1 MDKPFITK
9 LTTIEEGI
17 NLITHST
24 TQIGLDSVPYW
35 CHTSFID
42 YQNGY
47 TKIRSNFS
55 DLEIQSYY
63 DVQKWLNIYNR
74 LDSYIVIVTEVFNQY
89 TINEHLAS
97 VSAYLNYENIED
109 ILRNINDTLLNYMK
123 DFYIGDLTD
132 EIEELNLE

>member
-1 MDKPFITK
+1 MNKPFITK
-9 LTTIEEGI
+9 LTTIEEGM
-17 NLITHST
+17 NLITHTT

-35 CHTSFID
+35 YHTDFID
-42 YQNGY
+42 FQNGS

-63 DVQKWLNIYNR
+63 HVQKWLNIYNR

-132 EIEELNLE
+132 DIEELNLE